1 MIIWHYNWLCDR
13 SGFMGA
19 DIMGRVAVTAKIESL
34 SDLFKVNEGSL
45 SAEAVRTVEVTDAL
59 VDTGATYLCL
69 PPRIISQLGLR
80 PVRKRRIRTA
90 GGPTDVSVYEPV
102 RLTVQGR
109 DCTIEVASIAED
121 CPVLIGQIPL
131 EIMDFVVD
139 PKGQRLIG
147 NPEHGGEW
155 MGEIFSYFPPT

>member
-1 MIIWHYNWLCDR
+1 
-13 SGFMGA
+13 MGA
-19 DIMGRVAVTAKIESL
+19 DTMGRVAVAAKIESL
-34 SDLFKVNEGSL
+34 SDLFKVKENVLPAGD
-45 SAEAVRTVEVTDAL
+45 VRTVEIADAL

-80 PVRKRRIRTA
+80 SVRKRRIRTA
-90 GGPTDVSVYEPV
+90 GGPADVNVYEAV

-109 DCTIEVASIAED
+109 DCTIEVASIADD

-131 EIMDFVVD
+131 EMMDFVVD

-147 NPEHGGEW
+147 NPEHGGDW